1 MDPELRFIGT
11 WFSDLLVL
19 VPPTPVLDVC
29 AVYDVMNGTLQ
40 IIESNWNEV
49 VCEKKFSRK
58 QRVVIYLAS

>member
-11 WFSDLLVL
+11 WFSDPLVL
-19 VPPTPVLDVC
+19 VPPTPAPDVC

-49 VCEKKFSRK
+49 VCEKNSLVNRE
-58 QRVVIYLAS
+58 